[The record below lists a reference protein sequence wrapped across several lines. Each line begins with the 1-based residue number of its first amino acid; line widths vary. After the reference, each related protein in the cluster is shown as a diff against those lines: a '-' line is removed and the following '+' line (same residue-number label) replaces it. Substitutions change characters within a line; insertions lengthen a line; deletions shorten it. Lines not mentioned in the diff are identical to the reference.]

1 MSSTLEAMMPDTAT
15 AAPAQAAAQT
25 PYMRRAIYHSA
36 ENGFAFRWPAVPA
49 RQFLRERDQAFAPAT
64 ATGEIALDTSDVL
77 DTGYRATT
85 PTLLC
90 RYLKLRAGEE
100 WRTRY
105 VASGEIFYAMSGS
118 GHSRN
123 GEDLIAWGAGD
134 VFCFPGGAESVHRA
148 AGSDALLF
156 CVTNEPLLA
165 FERLQAP
172 RAGHAVAETT
182 HWTAAE
188 IDRRLEIVWQRPL
201 TPETTGYSVQFTS
214 QALQPSTNTIP
225 SVNTA
230 INTVAPGREQRA
242 HRHNGVAVT
251 LAIQGEG
258 IHSMIDG
265 QRVDWSTGAA
275 MITPAATLHSHHNPT
290 LKRARSFVIQ
300 DEGLHMYTRTPGF
313 SFD

>member
-1 MSSTLEAMMPDTAT
+1 MTDAAA
-15 AAPAQAAAQT
+15 AAPPQAAAQT
-25 PYMRRAIYHSA
+25 PHMRRAIYHSA
-36 ENGFAFRWPAVPA
+36 ENGFSFRWPAVPA
-49 RQFLRERDQAFAPAT
+49 RQFLRERDRAFDPAT
-64 ATGEIALDTSDVL
+64 ATGEVVLDTSDAL
-77 DTGYRATT
+77 DTRVPATT

-118 GHSRN
+118 GQSRN
-123 GEDLIAWGAGD
+123 GEDVIAWRAGD
-134 VFCFPGGAESVHRA
+134 VFCFPGGGESVHR

-172 RAGHAVAETT
+172 APGRAAVQST

-188 IDRRLEIVWQRPL
+188 IERRLEIVWQRPM

-225 SVNTA
+225 SINTA

-258 IHSMIDG
+258 GYSRIDG

-275 MITPAATLHSHHNPT
+275 QITPATTLHSHHNPT
-290 LKRARSFVIQ
+290 SKRMRSFVIQ